1 MKPDD
6 YFRFHNR
13 ISNRFGVTFLED
25 KVEED
30 ILMTSCQKRK
40 SVFRNQIGLVIIK
53 QNTAWTKLLKKT
65 NELQDWNN
73 RNKSI

>member
-1 MKPDD
+1 MKLDD

-13 ISNRFGVTFLED
+13 ISTRFGVTFLED

-30 ILMTSCQKRK
+30 ILMTSCQKTK
-40 SVFRNQIGLVIIK
+40 SVCKNQIGLVIK
-53 QNTAWTKLLKKT
+53 NQNIAWTKLLKKT

>member
-13 ISNRFGVTFLED
+13 ISTRFGVTFLED

-30 ILMTSCQKRK
+30 ILMTSCQKTK
-40 SVFRNQIGLVIIK
+40 SVCKNQIGLVIK
-53 QNTAWTKLLKKT
+53 NQNTAWTKLLKKT
-65 NELQDWNN
+65 KELQDWNN

>member
-1 MKPDD
+1 MKPDE

-30 ILMTSCQKRK
+30 ILMTSCQKTK
-40 SVFRNQIGLVIIK
+40 SVCKNQIGLVIK
-53 QNTAWTKLLKKT
+53 NQNTA
-65 NELQDWNN
+65 
-73 RNKSI
+73 